1 MKKLLIRL
9 IPDAIYEALE
19 KTALHSERSLEAQA
33 RYILSCSVDTSG
45 AAGKFSGYSGSCVS
59 HTAANSTCC
68 NR

>member
-33 RYILSCSVDTSG
+33 RYILSFILVTFSNTYLSV
-45 AAGKFSGYSGSCVS
+45 
-59 HTAANSTCC
+59 
-68 NR
+68 